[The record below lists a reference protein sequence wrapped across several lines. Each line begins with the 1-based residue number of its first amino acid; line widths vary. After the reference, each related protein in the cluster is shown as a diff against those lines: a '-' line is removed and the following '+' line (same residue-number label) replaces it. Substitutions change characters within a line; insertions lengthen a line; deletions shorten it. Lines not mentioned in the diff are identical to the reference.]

1 MKVELGGSLV
11 SFSLFDTSALER
23 GLDLCVLRNNVISQN
38 TANAN
43 TPGYV
48 AKTVLFEE
56 QMRAFERTETGKT
69 HEGPFVKSPTVV
81 ETSGKVDIVT
91 EMAELAKNQI
101 LYSAYTTRLTK
112 HFSDLEWIIQN
123 AGR

>member
-1 MKVELGGSLV
+1 MKLEEIGTVFLTV
-11 SFSLFDTSALER
+11 VVVKKDTTL
-23 GLDLCVLRNNVISQN
+23 
-38 TANAN
+38 
-43 TPGYV
+43 
-48 AKTVLFEE
+48 
-56 QMRAFERTETGKT
+56 
-69 HEGPFVKSPTVV
+69 V